1 LPENVSDA
9 RWLDLHDIGT
19 LVGEHLPAER
29 AGNDLAELQHP
40 DAVQWATGLLGRGGL
55 LRRDGGVRGHADSAG
70 VAVIVMQLSW
80 TSQILIAVIEH
91 SFR

>member
-1 LPENVSDA
+1 
-9 RWLDLHDIGT
+9 
-19 LVGEHLPAER
+19 
-29 AGNDLAELQHP
+29 
-40 DAVQWATGLLGRGGL
+40 
-55 LRRDGGVRGHADSAG
+55 